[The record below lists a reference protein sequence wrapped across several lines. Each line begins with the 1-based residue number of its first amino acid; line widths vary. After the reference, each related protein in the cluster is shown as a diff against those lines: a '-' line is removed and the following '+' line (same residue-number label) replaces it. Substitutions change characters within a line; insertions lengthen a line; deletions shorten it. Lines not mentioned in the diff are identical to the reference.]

1 MTLKKMLLI
10 CMINSLIN
18 AGNFRSIIENFCLNF
33 KIKNFWFIRPNY
45 FEIIDQNNYERC
57 RYDIINQRFNPNLP
71 LNDQGTTALMLA
83 VRKGNLQMIQL
94 FVQNSDDI
102 NQKDTS
108 GRSALWYA
116 VAEHEDQNALD
127 IVGYLL
133 KNGADPATKGCMLDE
148 KSPFLLALKIKSF
161 FTLQKMLKFSKLD
174 DQAISMINKSMPNH
188 NALISQNFE
197 LSRSK
202 SSESINTLSHGTT
215 EKLTTGHLDLALTT
229 KLLKMR
235 RPISN
240 SSSKASLVLLNSPK
254 SFPTSVSSSDSN
266 LSTLSNLESDD
277 DFEQI

>member
-1 MTLKKMLLI
+1 MPVKKILLI
-10 CMINSLIN
+10 CMINFLIN
-18 AGNFRSIIENFCLNF
+18 AGNLRSIIENFCLNF
-33 KIKNFWFIRPNY
+33 KIKNFWLIRPNY

-57 RYDIINQRFNPNLP
+57 RYDIINQRLNPNLP

-83 VRKGNLQMIQL
+83 VRKGNMPMIQL

-102 NQKDTS
+102 NQRDKS

-116 VAEHEDQNALD
+116 VAEHEDQNAVD
-127 IVGYLL
+127 IVAYLL
-133 KNGADPATKGCMLDE
+133 KNGADSVTKGCMLDE

-174 DQAISMINKSMPNH
+174 DQAISMINKTMPNH

-202 SSESINTLSHGTT
+202 SSESINTLGHGNR
-215 EKLTTGHLDLALTT
+215 EKLTTGHLDLALNT
-229 KLLKMR
+229 KLLKLY

-240 SSSKASLVLLNSPK
+240 SSSKASLVLINSPK

>member
-1 MTLKKMLLI
+1 
-10 CMINSLIN
+10 MINSFIN

-33 KIKNFWFIRPNY
+33 KIKNFWLIRPNY

-57 RYDIINQRFNPNLP
+57 RYDIINQRLNPNLP

-83 VRKGNLQMIQL
+83 VRKGNMPMIQL

-102 NQKDTS
+102 NQRDKS

-116 VAEHEDQNALD
+116 VAEHEDQNAVD
-127 IVGYLL
+127 IVAYLL

-202 SSESINTLSHGTT
+202 SSESISTLSHGTT

>member
-1 MTLKKMLLI
+1 MTLKKILLI
-10 CMINSLIN
+10 CMINFLIN
-18 AGNFRSIIENFCLNF
+18 AGNIRSIIENFCLNF

-71 LNDQGTTALMLA
+71 LNNQGTTALMLA
-83 VRKGNLQMIQL
+83 VRKGNLPMIQL
-94 FVQNSDDI
+94 FVQNCDDI

-116 VAEHEDQNALD
+116 VAEHEDQNAVD
-127 IVGYLL
+127 IVTYLL
-133 KNGADPATKGCMLDE
+133 KNGADPVTKASMLDD
-148 KSPFLLALKIKSF
+148 KSPFLLAMKIKSF
-161 FTLQKMLKFSKLD
+161 FVLQKMLKFAKLD
-174 DQAISMINKSMPNH
+174 DQAIDMLNKSMPNH

-197 LSRSK
+197 LTRSK
-202 SSESINTLSHGTT
+202 SSESIDKSGQQLK
-215 EKLTTGHLDLALTT
+215 EKLTEGHLDLALNT
-229 KLLKMR
+229 KHLKLR

-277 DFEQI
+277 DFEEI